1 MLCVLTHRR
10 LKPGAYDAFRVA
22 WRPDEWWPAF
32 RHGYHLRSADDADEV
47 ISFAFYDATM
57 EEFEA
62 IRDDPRWLESEERR
76 LQRLGDRRVEPVARR
91 GGRAGAGVDLD
102 EVDRER

>member
-10 LKPGAYDAFRVA
+10 LQPGSYAAFRAA
-22 WRPDEWWPAF
+22 WRPDDWWPAF
-32 RHGYHLRSADDADEV
+32 RHGYHLRSLDDVDEV

-62 IRDDPRWLESEERR
+62 IRDDPRWMEAEDRR
-76 LQRLGDRRVEPVARR
+76 LERLAPLQQSMRIGGVYEVVEEITAPR
-91 GGRAGAGVDLD
+91 
-102 EVDRER
+102 

>member
-62 IRDDPRWLESEERR
+62 IRDDPRWLEAEERR
-76 LQRLGDRRVEPVARR
+76 LQRLASLQLSMRIGGVYEVAEEIT
-91 GGRAGAGVDLD
+91 ASP
-102 EVDRER
+102 

>member
-10 LKPGAYDAFRVA
+10 LKPGSYDAFLEA
-22 WRPDEWWPAF
+22 WQPDDVWPAF
-32 RHGYHLRSADDADEV
+32 KQGYHLRSLDDPDEV

-62 IRDDPRWLESEERR
+62 IRDDPRWIAAEDRR
-76 LQRLGDRRVEPVARR
+76 LRRLSRLQESTRIGGVYDVAEEIT
-91 GGRAGAGVDLD
+91 A
-102 EVDRER
+102 